1 MEVNLDTKCRS
12 HRAQAI
18 LVTLL
23 LQYINAEYFRPF
35 KFLIVFLSIP
45 KSSMTIITDFI
56 IMIFLNW
63 KALWIGVKDCLL
75 INHLSLA
82 SQKWDFCALDM
93 TFKSYLDYLS

>member
-1 MEVNLDTKCRS
+1 MVALMEVNLDTKCCS

-45 KSSMTIITDFI
+45 KFSMTIITDFL
-56 IMIFLNW
+56 IMIFLNC
-63 KALWIGVKDCLL
+63 KALRIGVKDCLL
-75 INHLSLA
+75 ITSLWPH
-82 SQKWDFCALDM
+82 KNE
-93 TFKSYLDYLS
+93 TFVR